1 MTGATSG
8 IGRATAIA
16 LARAGARVI
25 VTGRDAEALAAVRDA
40 TGGTAVAADLGNSAD
55 VERLAAAALSG
66 PAPVEILVNNAG
78 VGWAGAFAAMPAEM
92 IEELVAVNLL
102 GTARLT
108 RALLPA
114 MLERRRGH
122 IVMVASVAGHVGVR
136 DEALYAATKAAMLNF
151 SESLRYEVRD
161 AGVRVTT
168 VSPGVVDTPF
178 FKRRGSAYNRRHPRP
193 IPPER
198 LARAIVRAVQRER
211 DEVVVPGWLRLPIWL
226 HGVWPGLYRALAGRF
241 G

>member
-40 TGGTAVAADLGNSAD
+40 TGGTAVAADLGNLAD

-66 PAPVEILVNNAG
+66 PVPVEILVNNAG

-136 DEALYAATKAAMLNF
+136 DEALYAATKAAMINL
-151 SESLRYEVRD
+151 SEGLRYEVR
-161 AGVRVTT
+161 A
-168 VSPGVVDTPF
+168 
-178 FKRRGSAYNRRHPRP
+178 RRGAGDDGFARGGGHTLLHAARQ
-193 IPPER
+193 R
-198 LARAIVRAVQRER
+198 L
-211 DEVVVPGWLRLPIWL
+211 
-226 HGVWPGLYRALAGRF
+226 
-241 G
+241 